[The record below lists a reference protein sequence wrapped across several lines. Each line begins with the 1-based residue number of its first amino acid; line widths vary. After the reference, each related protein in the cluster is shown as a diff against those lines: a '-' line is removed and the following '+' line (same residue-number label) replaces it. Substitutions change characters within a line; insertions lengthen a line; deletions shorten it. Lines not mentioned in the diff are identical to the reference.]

1 MLKHMYTRFK
11 EFALVGAFVLTSIYY
26 LSVYGISK
34 VVA

>member
-1 MLKHMYTRFK
+1 MLKHLYKTFK
-11 EFALVGAFVLTSIYY
+11 DFAIVGAFVLTSIYY